1 MSKYLL
7 IIVLFLFYSCKDTN
21 SNEQKKNTK
30 EKTLLISKGDLTTTN
45 ILLEKYSLYLN
56 NLDDSDANS
65 STNAVLKFKELFK
78 VEDKELNDNAIVL
91 FNGFYER
98 LDSKLNE
105 LHEKDTT
112 NYEPLVLL
120 ILNDKKPKI
129 SKKLLEYK
137 QKLNKN
143 GFDVS
148 QEEGITYIQK
158 DRDFISKNFFNYVS
172 QTMKEYLAQVNKE
185 NKEGFASD
193 AGLIISPIDF
203 AERMIWYENFIKIN
217 SKFYFIANCNENYK
231 NLLTYS
237 IIGMDNSPVFDNET
251 NKLSE
256 YYEEM
261 YVYLIKKHNNS
272 KTTNILRPYY
282 LALKNNQSKVVEK
295 ILDEYKSKKIIFAYS
310 E

>member
-295 ILDEYKSKKIIFAYS
+295 ILDEYKSKKIIFDYS

>member
-256 YYEEM
+256 YYDEM

-295 ILDEYKSKKIIFAYS
+295 ILDEYKSKKIIFDYS

>member
-21 SNEQKKNTK
+21 SNEQKKNTR